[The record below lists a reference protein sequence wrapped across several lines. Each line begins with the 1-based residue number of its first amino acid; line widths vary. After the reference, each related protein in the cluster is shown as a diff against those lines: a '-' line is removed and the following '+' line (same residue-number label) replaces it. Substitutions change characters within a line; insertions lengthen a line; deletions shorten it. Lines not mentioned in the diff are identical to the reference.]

1 MELKNYIKSYYDV
14 LPLKS
19 LSSLIQWLNT
29 QKFEPASIIN
39 PDAEDNQ
46 VVNTEIRKTEVLCLD
61 NRRAPSMTNVHW
73 CNVFVKL
80 FKQNINRY
88 CDELKVN
95 GYRINELTTI
105 NVLKY
110 QNTGFY
116 NFHTDHCS
124 LAPRTLSCIYL
135 LNNDYEGGELI
146 FANPD
151 LSEEFK
157 IEVEANKLIIWPS
170 NFLYPHKVNPVK
182 KGIRYSMVCWG
193 L

>member
-1 MELKNYIKSYYDV
+1 MELKDYVKSYNDV

-29 QKFEPASIIN
+29 QNFSPAAVLDPNEENNSI
-39 PDAEDNQ
+39 
-46 VVNTEIRKTEVLCLD
+46 VNTNIRKTEILVLDSRL
-61 NRRAPSMTNVHW
+61 APSMTNVHW
-73 CNVFVKL
+73 CNVFVSL
-80 FKQNINRY
+80 FKRNINRY
-88 CDELKVN
+88 YDELKIRD
-95 GYRINELTTI
+95 RILELTTI

-116 NFHTDHCS
+116 DFHTDHCA

-135 LNNDYEGGELI
+135 LNNDYEGGELT

-151 LSEEFK
+151 LSDQFK
-157 IEVEANKLIIWPS
+157 IKVEANKMLIWPS